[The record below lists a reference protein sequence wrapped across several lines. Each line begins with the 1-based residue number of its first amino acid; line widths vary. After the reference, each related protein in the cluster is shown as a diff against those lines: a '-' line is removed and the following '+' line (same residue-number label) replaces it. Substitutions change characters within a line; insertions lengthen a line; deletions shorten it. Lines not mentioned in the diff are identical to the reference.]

1 VIRSLVLFFAGCMGP
16 LVDDV
21 TTRSPDLM
29 PPGSVV
35 PQADAALEMQIRT
48 HQFVGML
55 VPRYTAFAGGVSIE
69 LWDFGPVPTHAAP
82 MYVLV
87 DASGAPIDHPEIVG
101 VVPGDNGYSPFWRV
115 AKVTVTA
122 MYRGEVIASTAA
134 LDDAVQL
141 GLVEAP
147 EKQDEAELEPIVTRD
162 VRLDGAGAPDEVFY
176 YDGQAVT
183 YFEFGEV
190 ELAEDGVETT
200 PRYVLRRDGGDPLNE
215 VIRNVDIDGDGDAF
229 DSNDILPTPAA
240 GAYVAWHVTVPAMTS
255 SIDTTRDQTKAD
267 HTNAT
272 QLFAPTPVAGVV
284 LGYTV
289 ETEARV
295 LVPTTALEDEP

>member
-1 VIRSLVLFFAGCMGP
+1 MGP

-21 TTRSPDLM
+21 TARSPDLM

-35 PQADAALEMQIRT
+35 PPANAALEMQIRA
-48 HQFVGML
+48 HQFVGTL
-55 VPRYTAFAGGVSIE
+55 VPRYTAFAGGASIE
-69 LWDFGPVPTHAAP
+69 LWDFGPVPTHATP

-87 DASGAPIDHPEIVG
+87 DAQGVPIDHPEIVG

-115 AKVTVTA
+115 ATVTVTA
-122 MYRGEVIASTAA
+122 SYRGEVIASTAA

-162 VRLDGAGAPDEVFY
+162 VRLDGADAPDEVFY

-190 ELAEDGVETT
+190 ELAKDGSIATT
-200 PRYVLRRDGGDPLNE
+200 PRYVLRREGGDPLNE
-215 VIRNVDIDGDGDAF
+215 VIRSVDIDGDGDAL
-229 DSNDILPTPAA
+229 DSNDILPTTAA

-272 QLFAPTPVAGVV
+272 QLFAPTPIAGVV

-289 ETEARV
+289 ETDARA
-295 LVPTTALEDEP
+295 LVPTAAREDEP